1 MGAGALLYRLIA
13 GSLIGV
19 TVFTPSL
26 ATSQQA
32 GGTIPSVIRK
42 SVEFSDRG
50 RLYRVDTETGHV
62 AYTDTESVKPD
73 PPKPVPELTP
83 EPKPVPDK
91 IDEKV
96 YEHELTIEMLGT
108 FNGAVS
114 KVDRV
119 RIAELIKFACTA
131 TLAQTGGLDLTYDE
145 ARTAL
150 ADVIRLTVKPPIKGF
165 DLLGIYDDFG
175 VNDRDSLIRAMTI
188 TEKAF
193 EGVK

>member
-13 GSLIGV
+13 GSLIGA

-50 RLYRVDTETGHV
+50 RLYRVDTETGQV
-62 AYTDTESVKPD
+62 SYTDTEVVKPD
-73 PPKPVPELTP
+73 PPKPVPEPTP

-108 FNGAVS
+108 FNKSSAKS
-114 KVDRV
+114 DRS
-119 RIAELIKFACTA
+119 RYAELIKFACTA

-165 DLLGIYDDFG
+165 DLLKIYDDFG